1 MSLWLLLA
9 VNSITLGGLLFLL
22 AAGFSLIFGLM
33 RIPNLAHGSFF
44 MLGAYFAVSLIRLGM
59 AFWPAALLAGLG
71 VALFGGIVERLIL
84 RRLAGAELA
93 QVLVTLGLSFMVADV
108 CLMVWTGDPIQ
119 IDTPALLRG
128 ATNVAGLAFPTYR
141 LAVSVIAVIVAAAL
155 WILID
160 RTRLGAM
167 IRAGVDDP
175 AMARVTGIRVSRLF
189 TIVFCLG
196 AWLAGFA
203 GVIGGPILS
212 VYPGLDQEM
221 LPLALVVVI
230 LGGSGSLLG
239 CLAGSL
245 IVGFL
250 YNFGQALL
258 PRAGLRRALPADA
271 DRPRA
276 AAPGPVRAAG
286 GVKRLALAAALLV
299 LAALP
304 LWVGN
309 TFYVNI
315 ATQILLYAVFAL
327 GINVLVGY
335 AGLVTLGHAGLFG
348 IAAYA
353 GARMLNGGHGHAA
366 VAAGALVAAVVVAA
380 LFAVLALRGTGLG
393 FVMITVALGQIVWG
407 IAYRWIS
414 ITNGDNGISIKGRP
428 SPLGLSL
435 ASPAA
440 FYWAVL
446 IVFVVAVASMAVLVA
461 SPFGASLRGTRDQPR
476 RMQALGYHVWMI
488 RFIAFVFSGFWSG
501 VAGLLYLYYHQFVSP
516 HAVALSAS
524 AEALLMVISGG
535 TGTLLGPIAGA
546 ALVVVMKNVAS
557 AYVERWN
564 FVLGAIFVV
573 IVVFMPEG
581 FVPGTVRL
589 WRWAAGAW
597 RPRAA
602 APVPAPGEEGMTALD
617 VRDLE
622 KSFGGPPRHGSSEP
636 HRRGGRAPLDHRT
649 ERRREDH
656 ALQPHHRRAQARPRL
671 DRAVRS

>member
-9 VNSITLGGLLFLL
+9 VNSVTLGGLLFLL

-44 MLGAYFAVSLIRLGM
+44 MLGAYFAVTLIRLGM
-59 AFWPAALLAGLG
+59 GFWPAALLAGLG

-155 WILID
+155 WIQID

-250 YNFGQALL
+250 YNFGQAML
-258 PRAGLRRALPADA
+258 PELAYVVLFLPMLI
-271 DRPRA
+271 
-276 AAPGPVRAAG
+276 V
-286 GVKRLALAAALLV
+286 LV
-299 LAALP
+299 LRP
-304 LWVGN
+304 
-309 TFYVNI
+309 
-315 ATQILLYAVFAL
+315 Q
-327 GINVLVGY
+327 
-335 AGLVTLGHAGLFG
+335 GLFG
-348 IAAYA
+348 
-353 GARMLNGGHGHAA
+353 R
-366 VAAGALVAAVVVAA
+366 
-380 LFAVLALRGTGLG
+380 
-393 FVMITVALGQIVWG
+393 
-407 IAYRWIS
+407 
-414 ITNGDNGISIKGRP
+414 
-428 SPLGLSL
+428 
-435 ASPAA
+435 PAA
-440 FYWAVL
+440 
-446 IVFVVAVASMAVLVA
+446 
-461 SPFGASLRGTRDQPR
+461 
-476 RMQALGYHVWMI
+476 
-488 RFIAFVFSGFWSG
+488 
-501 VAGLLYLYYHQFVSP
+501 
-516 HAVALSAS
+516 
-524 AEALLMVISGG
+524 
-535 TGTLLGPIAGA
+535 
-546 ALVVVMKNVAS
+546 
-557 AYVERWN
+557 
-564 FVLGAIFVV
+564 
-573 IVVFMPEG
+573 
-581 FVPGTVRL
+581 
-589 WRWAAGAW
+589 
-597 RPRAA
+597 
-602 APVPAPGEEGMTALD
+602 
-617 VRDLE
+617 
-622 KSFGGPPRHGSSEP
+622 
-636 HRRGGRAPLDHRT
+636 
-649 ERRREDH
+649 
-656 ALQPHHRRAQARPRL
+656 
-671 DRAVRS
+671 